1 MLNKNS
7 LLYLLYLL
15 NAYYGA
21 TVVKES
27 ACQCRTCGYDH
38 WIGKIPW
45 KGNDNPLQYSCLGN
59 PMEGGAWWATI
70 HGVAKS
76 QIWRRDW
83 EQHNK
88 PPKKTTMFIVTF
100 QSILCESLLGNKDIM
115 FKKQRDKAKWTATKQ
130 PAFQFHG
137 TFLYWVLWL

>member
-7 LLYLLYLL
+7 LLYLSYLL

-45 KGNDNPLQYSCLGN
+45 KGNDNPLQYACLGN
-59 PMEGGAWWATI
+59 PIDGGAWWATI

-76 QIWRRDW
+76 QIMTQRLRTA
-83 EQHNK
+83 QQTT
-88 PPKKTTMFIVTF
+88 KKDYYVYCDISIHTM
-100 QSILCESLLGNKDIM
+100 
-115 FKKQRDKAKWTATKQ
+115 
-130 PAFQFHG
+130 
-137 TFLYWVLWL
+137 